1 VLYDFPVKEM
11 KEKDAIKEAKSC
23 RETTPFQATSVQL
36 ARRLGL
42 FEATMIG
49 VGAMIGAG
57 IFVLTGIAVG
67 NSGPAAVIA
76 FGLNGVV
83 TLFTA
88 LSYAELASA
97 IPEAGGG
104 YSYIKKVMPN
114 SIAFMSGWMLWFAYI
129 VACSLYA
136 KGFGSYFLEF
146 FERYVPSV
154 AQSILGL
161 LGEAPSVAFLAVLI
175 GILFLTINIIGT
187 HATGKTENVITM
199 TKIVILSVF
208 VFFGAKQVLS
218 APNVA
223 KTNFNPLFPLG
234 FSGVLAAMGLTFIAF
249 EGYDLIA
256 TISEEVKEPRRT
268 IPRAILLSLAITI
281 VIYLLVVFS
290 CIGAVPSAEGL
301 PTWQLLGRYKEI
313 GIIRAA
319 QGFMPKFGVILIL
332 GGGLFATLSAL
343 NATIM
348 ASSRVAFSMGRD
360 WMLPNLLSRVHS
372 IRRTPVLAISLS
384 GFLFLA
390 VAVALPL
397 EIIGISSSL
406 LFLMTFALVNVA
418 LIMYRR
424 RSTSPQ
430 TAFRVPF
437 FPLTPLLGVVTSA
450 GLAVFQ
456 LVNNPLALVLAAA
469 WVLVGLAVFA
479 ILFSKRVS
487 IADVPKTIE
496 TPELLDLKKTKRYK
510 TLVPL
515 ANPERVRPL
524 VELAGKIACT
534 CKGEVLA
541 LSVVDLPSVIGYSV
555 DNSFVNEA
563 QMVLSKA
570 QEIAIEK
577 RLPFS
582 SLLKIG
588 RSASSEIIQVAKEN
602 RCHLILLGYKKD
614 EDPLDNSV
622 IHHVISH
629 QPCDVAILK
638 SGNVSAETFQRILI
652 PLAGR
657 EVHDKIK
664 VRIVHCLYQTENNHI
679 TLMTVIPPGSSMI
692 RRSRGYEM
700 LKRAAKVYRISQAEL
715 VVDENEHPAQA
726 IINRASACDLLVLG
740 MRDEPWLRAF
750 FFGTLAQQVAG
761 QVQCST
767 ILTKAFIPQR
777 AKIKRLIGRGP
788 HLTRD
793 IKVPTM
799 NDDSYKE
806 TSP

>member
-1 VLYDFPVKEM
+1 MKRNKEST
-11 KEKDAIKEAKSC
+11 SC
-23 RETTPFQATSVQL
+23 GESISYKATSVQL
-36 ARRLGL
+36 ARHLGL

-67 NSGPAAVIA
+67 NAGPAAVIA
-76 FGLNGVV
+76 FALNGVV

-114 SIAFMSGWMLWFAYI
+114 SIAFISGWMLWFAYI

-146 FERYVPSV
+146 FERYIPSLTHGVINFLGKNPTV
-154 AQSILGL
+154 AL
-161 LGEAPSVAFLAVLI
+161 LTVLI
-175 GILFLTINIIGT
+175 GVLFLTVNIIGT
-187 HATGKTENVITM
+187 HASGKTENIITM
-199 TKIVILSVF
+199 AKIVILSVF
-208 VFFGAKQVLS
+208 IFFGVKQVLS
-218 APNVA
+218 MPEITAE
-223 KTNFNPLFPLG
+223 NFTPLFPLG
-234 FSGVLAAMGLTFIAF
+234 FSGVLAVMGLTFIAF

-256 TISEEVKEPRRT
+256 TVSEEVKEPRRT
-268 IPRAILLSLAITI
+268 IPKAIMLSLSITI
-281 VIYLLVVFS
+281 VIYLLVVFTS
-290 CIGAVPSAEGL
+290 IGAVPSAEGL
-301 PTWQLLGRYKEI
+301 PTWQLLGKYQEM

-372 IRRTPVLAISLS
+372 VRRTPVLAISIS
-384 GFLFLA
+384 GLLFMV
-390 VAVALPL
+390 VAITLPL

-418 LIMYRR
+418 LILYRR
-424 RSTSPQ
+424 RSTSSRPP
-430 TAFRVPF
+430 FRVPL
-437 FPLTPLLGVVTSA
+437 FPLTPILGALTSA
-450 GLAVFQ
+450 GLAVYQ
-456 LVNNPLALVLAAA
+456 LIHNPMALVLAAA
-469 WVLVGLAVFA
+469 WVLIGLAIFTVM
-479 ILFSKRVS
+479 FSKRVS
-487 IADVPKTIE
+487 IADVPKTIV
-496 TPELLDLKKTKRYK
+496 TPELLNLKKTKSYK
-510 TLVPL
+510 TLVSL

-524 VELAGKIACT
+524 VELAGKIAGT
-534 CKGEVLA
+534 CRGEVLA
-541 LSVVDLPSVIGYSV
+541 LSVVDLPEVTGYLDAQPFV
-555 DNSFVNEA
+555 DEA
-563 QMVLSKA
+563 HLVLKKS
-570 QEIAIEK
+570 QEIAMGQK
-577 RLPFS
+577 VPFS

-588 RSASSEIIQVAKEN
+588 RSAGTEIIQVAREN
-602 RCHLILLGYKKD
+602 NCHLILLGYKKD

-622 IHHVISH
+622 IHYVISH

-638 SGNVSAETFQRILI
+638 SGNVPVETFRRILI
-652 PLAGR
+652 PIAGR

-664 VRIVHCLYQTENNHI
+664 VRIVHCLYQMEKI
-679 TLMTVIPPGSSMI
+679 QVTLMTVIPPGSSAM
-692 RRSRGYEM
+692 RQNRAQDM
-700 LKRAAKVYRISQAEL
+700 LRRAAKVYQVDQAEL
-715 VVDENEHPAQA
+715 VVDENEQAAQA
-726 IINRASACDLLVLG
+726 IINRAAGYDLLVLG
-740 MRDEPWLRAF
+740 MKDEPWLKAF

-777 AKIKRLIGRGP
+777 IRMKRLIGKGP
-788 HLTRD
+788 PLTLD
-793 IKVPTM
+793 KKIPNIEEELK
-799 NDDSYKE
+799 
-806 TSP
+806 

>member
-1 VLYDFPVKEM
+1 M
-11 KEKDAIKEAKSC
+11 KEKRGRTEAPGCMES
-23 RETTPFQATSVQL
+23 TSYSNTSVQL
-36 ARRLGL
+36 ARHLGL

-67 NSGPAAVIA
+67 NSGPAAIIA

-146 FERYVPSV
+146 FERYIPSVTHHVIDFLGRSPSV
-154 AQSILGL
+154 AL
-161 LGEAPSVAFLAVLI
+161 LTVII
-175 GILFLTINIIGT
+175 GILFLTVNIIGT

-199 TKIVILSVF
+199 AKIVILSVF
-208 VFFGAKQVLS
+208 IFFGLKQVLS
-218 APNVA
+218 APEVTA
-223 KTNFNPLFPLG
+223 ENFSPLFPLG

-256 TISEEVKEPRRT
+256 TVSEEVKEPRRT
-268 IPRAILLSLAITI
+268 IPKAILLSLSITI
-281 VIYLLVVFS
+281 AIYLLVVFS

-301 PTWQLLGRYKEI
+301 PTWQLLGKYKEI

-360 WMLPNLLSRVHS
+360 WMLPNMLSRVHS

-384 GFLFLA
+384 GFLFLL
-390 VAVALPL
+390 VSVALPL

-424 RSTSPQ
+424 RSISPR
-430 TAFRVPF
+430 TPFRVPF
-437 FPLTPLLGVVTSA
+437 FPLTPILGALTSA
-450 GLAVFQ
+450 GLAVYQ

-469 WVLVGLAVFA
+469 WVLVGLAIFA

-487 IADVPKTIE
+487 IADVPKTIV
-496 TPELLDLKKTKRYK
+496 TPELLYLKKAKRYK

-524 VELAGKIACT
+524 VELAGKIANT
-534 CKGEVLA
+534 CRGEVLA
-541 LSVVDLPSVIGYSV
+541 LSVVDLPDVIGYSGAQPYA
-555 DNSFVNEA
+555 DEA
-563 QMVLSKA
+563 HRVLKKA
-570 QEIAIEK
+570 QEIAIK
-577 RLPFS
+577 GRIPFS

-588 RSASSEIIQVAKEN
+588 RSAAVEIIQVAREN
-602 RCHLILLGYKKD
+602 NCHLILLGYKKD

-638 SGNVSAETFQRILI
+638 SGNVSVDSFRRILI

-664 VRIVHCLYQTENNHI
+664 VRIVHCLYQIEESQV
-679 TLMTVIPPGSSMI
+679 TLMTVIPPGSSSM
-692 RRSRGYEM
+692 RRSRAYEM
-700 LKRAAKVYRISQAEL
+700 LKRAAKVYQVPLADL
-715 VVDENEHPAQA
+715 VIDENDQAAQA
-726 IINRASACDLLVLG
+726 IVDRASGYDLIVLG
-740 MRDEPWLRAF
+740 MRDEPWLKSF

-767 ILTKAFIPQR
+767 VLTKALIPQR
-777 AKIKRLIGRGP
+777 VKMKRLIGKRP
-788 HLTRD
+788 TLTLEK
-793 IKVPTM
+793 KVPTM
-799 NDDSYKE
+799 NKAPD
-806 TSP
+806 

>member
-1 VLYDFPVKEM
+1 ME
-11 KEKDAIKEAKSC
+11 EKREKKEATSC
-23 RETTPFQATSVQL
+23 GEATFYKATSVQL
-36 ARRLGL
+36 ARHLGL

-57 IFVLTGIAVG
+57 IFVLTGIAIG
-67 NSGPAAVIA
+67 NAGPAAVIA
-76 FGLNGVV
+76 FALNGVV

-146 FERYVPSV
+146 FERYIPS
-154 AQSILGL
+154 ITHHLINFLGKD
-161 LGEAPSVAFLAVLI
+161 PTVAVLTVII
-175 GILFLTINIIGT
+175 GILFMTVNIIGT
-187 HATGKTENVITM
+187 HATGKTENIITM
-199 TKIVILSVF
+199 AKIVILSVF
-208 VFFGAKQVLS
+208 IFFGAKQVLGAS
-218 APNVA
+218 EV
-223 KTNFNPLFPLG
+223 TVENFTPLFPLG

-256 TISEEVKEPRRT
+256 TVSEEVKEPRRT
-268 IPRAILLSLAITI
+268 IPKAILLSLSITV

-301 PTWQLLGRYKEI
+301 PTWQLIGKYKEI

-360 WMLPNLLSRVHS
+360 WMLPHLLSRVHS

-384 GFLFLA
+384 GFLFLL
-390 VAVALPL
+390 VAILLPL

-406 LFLMTFALVNVA
+406 LFLITFSLVNIA
-418 LIMYRR
+418 LLMYRR
-424 RSTSPQ
+424 RSTSTRP
-430 TAFRVPF
+430 AFRVPL
-437 FPLTPLLGVVTSA
+437 FPLTPILGALTSA
-450 GLAVFQ
+450 GLAVYQ
-456 LVNNPLALVLAAA
+456 LINNPLALVLAVA
-469 WVLVGLAVFA
+469 WVLVGLTLFGVLFA
-479 ILFSKRVS
+479 KRVS
-487 IADVPKTIE
+487 IADVPKTIV
-496 TPELLDLKKTKRYK
+496 TPELLDLRRAKRYK

-524 VELAGKIACT
+524 VEMAGKIAGT
-534 CKGEVLA
+534 CRGEVLA
-541 LSVVDLPSVIGYSV
+541 LSVVDLPDVTAYSDAQPFV
-555 DNSFVNEA
+555 DEA
-563 QMVLSKA
+563 QAVLKKS

-577 RLPFS
+577 KIMFS

-588 RSASSEIIQVAKEN
+588 RSAATEIIKVAREN
-602 RCHLILLGYKKD
+602 NCHLILLGYKKD
-614 EDPLDNSV
+614 EDPMDNSV
-622 IHHVISH
+622 IHHVISR

-638 SGNVSAETFQRILI
+638 SGNVSVNTFRRILI

-664 VRIVHCLYQTENNHI
+664 VRIMHSLYQMEESQI
-679 TLMTVIPPGSSMI
+679 TLMTVIPPGSSSAH
-692 RRSRGYEM
+692 RSRAYEM
-700 LKRAAKVYRISQAEL
+700 LKRAAKVYQVPQAEL
-715 VVDENEHPAQA
+715 VVDENEQAVRA
-726 IINRASACDLLVLG
+726 IIDRAAGCDLLVLG
-740 MRDEPWLRAF
+740 VKDEPWFRAF

-761 QVQCST
+761 QVHCST
-767 ILTKAFIPQR
+767 ILTKALISQR
-777 AKIKRLIGRGP
+777 VRMKRLIGKGP
-788 HLTRD
+788 PSILD
-793 IKVPTM
+793 KKIPKIGEAS
-799 NDDSYKE
+799 D
-806 TSP
+806 

>member
-1 VLYDFPVKEM
+1 MVFPMKEM
-11 KEKDAIKEAKSC
+11 KEKRGNGHSTGCGDATSYK
-23 RETTPFQATSVQL
+23 ATSVQL

-67 NSGPAAVIA
+67 NAGPAAVLA
-76 FGLNGVV
+76 FALNGVV

-154 AQSILGL
+154 THEIIDFFGRNPSIAL
-161 LGEAPSVAFLAVLI
+161 LTVLI
-175 GILFLTINIIGT
+175 GILFLAINIIGT
-187 HATGKTENVITM
+187 HATGKTENVITLA
-199 TKIVILSVF
+199 KIAILFVF
-208 VFFGAKQVLS
+208 IFFGAKQVWS
-218 APNVA
+218 APEV
-223 KTNFNPLFPLG
+223 TRENFTPLFPLG

-256 TISEEVKEPRRT
+256 TVSEEVKEPRRT
-268 IPRAILLSLAITI
+268 IPKAILYSLGITI
-281 VIYLLVVFS
+281 AVYLLVVFS
-290 CIGAVPSAEGL
+290 CIAAVPSAEGL
-301 PTWQLLGRYKEI
+301 PTWQLLGKYREI

-348 ASSRVAFSMGRD
+348 ASSRVVFSMGRD
-360 WMLPNLLSRVHS
+360 WMLPNTLSRVHS

-384 GFLFLA
+384 GLLFLV

-418 LIMYRR
+418 LIMYRK
-424 RSTSPQ
+424 RSTSSSTP
-430 TAFRVPF
+430 FRVPF
-437 FPLTPLLGVVTSA
+437 FPLTPILGVLTSA
-450 GLAVFQ
+450 GLAVYQ
-456 LVNNPLALVLAAA
+456 LINNPLALVLAAA
-469 WVLVGLAVFA
+469 WVLVGLTIYI

-487 IADVPKTIE
+487 IADVPKTIV
-496 TPELLDLKKTKRYK
+496 TPELLDLKKAKRYK

-524 VELAGKIACT
+524 VELAGKIAYT
-534 CKGEVLA
+534 CRGEVLA
-541 LSVVDLPSVIGYSV
+541 LSVVDLPDVIGYSV
-555 DNSFVNEA
+555 ANPFVDEA
-563 QMVLSKA
+563 HIVLRKA
-570 QEIAIEK
+570 QEIALGR
-577 RLPFS
+577 RLQFS

-588 RSASSEIIQVAKEN
+588 RSAAVEIIQVAREN
-602 RCHLILLGYKKD
+602 RCHLILLGYKKE

-638 SGNVSAETFQRILI
+638 SGNVSADTFRRILI

-664 VRIVHCLYQTENNHI
+664 VRIVHCLYQMEKTQV
-679 TLMTVIPPGSSMI
+679 TLMTVIPPGSSAM
-692 RRSRGYEM
+692 RRNRANEM
-700 LKRAAKVYRISQAEL
+700 LKRAAKVYQVPQADL
-715 VVDENEHPAQA
+715 IVDENDQASQA
-726 IINRASACDLLVLG
+726 IIQRASSCDLLVLG

-750 FFGTLAQQVAG
+750 FFGTLAQQVTG

-777 AKIKRLIGRGP
+777 AQMKRLIGRRP
-788 HLTRD
+788 HLTLD
-793 IKVPTM
+793 KKVPII
-799 NDDSYKE
+799 KK
-806 TSP
+806 TSD

>member
-11 KEKDAIKEAKSC
+11 KEKRGSKEATGSG
-23 RETTPFQATSVQL
+23 ETTSFRATSVQL

-67 NSGPAAVIA
+67 NAGPAAVLA
-76 FGLNGVV
+76 FALNGVV
-83 TLFTA
+83 TIFTA

-104 YSYIKKVMPN
+104 YSFIKKVMPN
-114 SIAFMSGWMLWFAYI
+114 SIAFISGWMLWFAYI

-146 FERYVPSV
+146 FERFIPSV
-154 AQSILGL
+154 THHVIDFFGRN
-161 LGEAPSVAFLAVLI
+161 PSVDLLTVLI

-187 HATGKTENVITM
+187 HATGKTENVITLA
-199 TKIVILSVF
+199 KIAILSVF
-208 VFFGAKQVLS
+208 IFFGVKQVLS
-218 APNVA
+218 APEV
-223 KTNFNPLFPLG
+223 TSENFTPLFPLG

-256 TISEEVKEPRRT
+256 TVSEEVKEPRRT
-268 IPRAILLSLAITI
+268 IPRAILLSLGITI

-301 PTWQLLGRYKEI
+301 PTWQLLGKYKEI

-360 WMLPNLLSRVHS
+360 WMLPNILSRVHS

-384 GFLFLA
+384 GFLFLL

-418 LIMYRR
+418 LIMFRR
-424 RSTSPQ
+424 RSTSPR
-430 TAFRVPF
+430 TPFRVPF
-437 FPLTPLLGVVTSA
+437 FPLTPILGVLTSA

-456 LVNNPLALVLAAA
+456 LVNNPSALVLASA
-469 WVLVGLAVFA
+469 WVLVGLTIYL

-487 IADVPKTIE
+487 IADVPKTIV
-496 TPELLDLKKTKRYK
+496 TPELLELKKAKRYK

-534 CKGEVLA
+534 CRGEVLA
-541 LSVVDLPSVIGYSV
+541 LSVVDLPDVIGYSGAQPYA
-555 DNSFVNEA
+555 DEA
-563 QMVLSKA
+563 QRVLKKA
-570 QEIAIEK
+570 QEIAMGR

-588 RSASSEIIQVAKEN
+588 RSAASEIIQVAREN

-622 IHHVISH
+622 IHYVISH

-638 SGNVSAETFQRILI
+638 SGNVSVDTFRRILI
-652 PLAGR
+652 PIAGR

-664 VRIVHCLYQTENNHI
+664 VRIVHCLYQIEESQV
-679 TLMTVIPPGSSMI
+679 TLMTVVPSGSSMM
-692 RRSRGYEM
+692 RRSRAYDM
-700 LKRAAKVYRISQAEL
+700 LKRAAKVYQVPLAEL
-715 VVDENEHPAQA
+715 VVDENDQAVQA
-726 IINRASACDLLVLG
+726 IIQRASAYDLLVLG

-788 HLTRD
+788 HLTLD
-793 IKVPTM
+793 KKIPEV
-799 NDDSYKE
+799 DD
-806 TSP
+806 

>member
-1 VLYDFPVKEM
+1 MEEKRGKKET
-11 KEKDAIKEAKSC
+11 ASSGEATSYK
-23 RETTPFQATSVQL
+23 ATSVQL
-36 ARRLGL
+36 ARHLGL

-67 NSGPAAVIA
+67 NAGPAAVIA
-76 FGLNGVV
+76 FALNGVV

-146 FERYVPSV
+146 FERYIPSV
-154 AQSILGL
+154 TEQVISFLGKEPSIGILT
-161 LGEAPSVAFLAVLI
+161 VLI
-175 GILFLTINIIGT
+175 GIIFMTVNIIGT
-187 HATGKTENVITM
+187 HATGKTEDIITVA
-199 TKIVILSVF
+199 KIIILAIF
-208 VFFGAKQVLS
+208 IFFGAKQVIG
-218 APNVA
+218 APEV
-223 KTNFNPLFPLG
+223 TGENFIPLFPLG

-256 TISEEVKEPRRT
+256 TVSEEVKEPRRT
-268 IPRAILLSLAITI
+268 IPKAILLSLSITV

-301 PTWQLLGRYKEI
+301 PTWQLIGKYKEI

-360 WMLPNLLSRVHS
+360 WMLPHLLSRVHS

-384 GFLFLA
+384 GFLFLL

-406 LFLMTFALVNVA
+406 LFLMTFALVNVSL
-418 LIMYRR
+418 LIYRR
-424 RSTSPQ
+424 RSPSALPP
-430 TAFRVPF
+430 FRVPL
-437 FPLTPLLGVVTSA
+437 FPLTPILGALTSA
-450 GLAVFQ
+450 GLAVYQ
-456 LVNNPLALVLAAA
+456 LIKNPLALVLAAA
-469 WVLVGLAVFA
+469 WVLVGLAIFGVLFA
-479 ILFSKRVS
+479 KRVS
-487 IADVPKTIE
+487 IADVPKTIV
-496 TPELLDLKKTKRYK
+496 TPELLDLRKAKRYK

-515 ANPERVRPL
+515 ANPERIRPL
-524 VELAGKIACT
+524 VELAGKIAST
-534 CKGEVLA
+534 CRGEVLA
-541 LSVVDLPSVIGYSV
+541 LSVVDLPDVTAYSNARPFV
-555 DNSFVNEA
+555 DEA
-563 QMVLSKA
+563 HAVLKSA
-570 QEIAIEK
+570 QEIAIGQK
-577 RLPFS
+577 IPFS

-588 RSASSEIIQVAKEN
+588 RSAGAEITQVAREN
-602 RCHLILLGYKKD
+602 NCHLILLGYKKD
-614 EDPLDNSV
+614 EDPMDNSV
-622 IHHVISH
+622 IHYVISR

-638 SGNVSAETFQRILI
+638 SGNVSVNTFRRILI

-664 VRIVHCLYQTENNHI
+664 VRIVHSLYQMEESQI
-679 TLMTVIPPGSSMI
+679 TLMTVIPPGSSST
-692 RRSRGYEM
+692 RRSRAYEM
-700 LKRAAKVYRISQAEL
+700 LRRAAKVYQVSQAEL
-715 VVDENEHPAQA
+715 VVDENEQAAQA
-726 IINRASACDLLVLG
+726 IIDRAAGCDLLVLG
-740 MRDEPWLRAF
+740 VKDEPWFRAF
-750 FFGTLAQQVAG
+750 FFGTMAQQVAG
-761 QVQCST
+761 QVHCST
-767 ILTKAFIPQR
+767 ILTKALIPQR
-777 AKIKRLIGRGP
+777 VRMKRLIGKGP
-788 HLTRD
+788 PSILD
-793 IKVPTM
+793 KKIPK
-799 NDDSYKE
+799 SGE
-806 TSP
+806 G

>member
-1 VLYDFPVKEM
+1 M
-11 KEKDAIKEAKSC
+11 KRKKDATSC
-23 RETTPFQATSVQL
+23 GETTSYKATSVQL
-36 ARRLGL
+36 ARHLGL

-57 IFVLTGIAVG
+57 IFVLTGIAIG
-67 NSGPAAVIA
+67 NAGPAAVIA
-76 FGLNGVV
+76 FALNGIV

-146 FERYVPSV
+146 FERYIPSITHSVINFLGKDPSV
-154 AQSILGL
+154 AVLT
-161 LGEAPSVAFLAVLI
+161 VLI
-175 GILFLTINIIGT
+175 GVLFLTVNIIGT
-187 HATGKTENVITM
+187 HATGKTENIITM
-199 TKIVILSVF
+199 AKILILSVF
-208 VFFGAKQVLS
+208 IFFGIKQVLG
-218 APNVA
+218 APEV
-223 KTNFNPLFPLG
+223 TGENFAPLFPLG

-256 TISEEVKEPRRT
+256 TVSEEVKEPRRT
-268 IPRAILLSLAITI
+268 IPKAILLSLSITI

-301 PTWQLLGRYKEI
+301 PTWQLIGKYKEI

-319 QGFMPKFGVILIL
+319 QGFMPKLGVILIL

-360 WMLPNLLSRVHS
+360 WMLPHLLSRVHS
-372 IRRTPVLAISLS
+372 VRRTPVLAISLS
-384 GFLFLA
+384 GFLFLL
-390 VAVALPL
+390 VAVVMPL

-418 LIMYRR
+418 LLMYRR
-424 RSTSPQ
+424 RSTSARPS
-430 TAFRVPF
+430 FRVPL
-437 FPLTPLLGVVTSA
+437 FPLTPILGALTSA
-450 GLAVFQ
+450 GLAVYQ

-469 WVLVGLAVFA
+469 WVLIGLSIFAV
-479 ILFSKRVS
+479 LFSKRVS
-487 IADVPKTIE
+487 IADVPKTIV
-496 TPELLDLKKTKRYK
+496 TPELLDLRKAKRYK

-515 ANPERVRPL
+515 ANPERVRSL
-524 VELAGKIACT
+524 VELAGKIAGT
-534 CKGEVLA
+534 CRGEVLA
-541 LSVVDLPSVIGYSV
+541 LSVVDLPDVTAYSDAQPFV
-555 DNSFVNEA
+555 DEA
-563 QMVLSKA
+563 HTVLKKS
-570 QEIAIEK
+570 QEIAIGQK
-577 RLPFS
+577 IPFS

-588 RSASSEIIQVAKEN
+588 RSAAAEIIQVAREN
-602 RCHLILLGYKKD
+602 HCNLILLGYKKD

-622 IHHVISH
+622 IHSVISH

-638 SGNVSAETFQRILI
+638 SGNVSVESFRRILI

-664 VRIVHCLYQTENNHI
+664 VRIVHCLYQMEKSQV
-679 TLMTVIPPGSSMI
+679 TLMTVIPPGSSAT
-692 RRSRGYEM
+692 RRSRAYEM
-700 LKRAAKVYRISQAEL
+700 LKRAANVYQVPQAEL
-715 VVDENEHPAQA
+715 VVDESDQAAQA
-726 IINRASACDLLVLG
+726 IINRAVGYDLLVLG
-740 MRDEPWLRAF
+740 MKDEPWLKAF

-761 QVQCST
+761 QVLCST
-767 ILTKAFIPQR
+767 ILTKALIPQR
-777 AKIKRLIGRGP
+777 TRMKRLFGKGP
-788 HLTRD
+788 ALTLD
-793 IKVPTM
+793 KKVP
-799 NDDSYKE
+799 NIDKDLD
-806 TSP
+806 

>member
-1 VLYDFPVKEM
+1 M
-11 KEKDAIKEAKSC
+11 REKRGRKEAPGCKEPTSYS
-23 RETTPFQATSVQL
+23 ATSVQL
-36 ARRLGL
+36 ARHLGL

-114 SIAFMSGWMLWFAYI
+114 SIAFIAGWMLWFAYI

-146 FERYVPSV
+146 FERYIPSVTHHVIDFLGRNPSV
-154 AQSILGL
+154 AL
-161 LGEAPSVAFLAVLI
+161 LTVII
-175 GILFLTINIIGT
+175 GILFLTVNIIGT

-199 TKIVILSVF
+199 AKIVILSVF
-208 VFFGAKQVLS
+208 IFFGLKQVLN
-218 APNVA
+218 APEVTA
-223 KTNFNPLFPLG
+223 ENFSPLFPLG

-256 TISEEVKEPRRT
+256 TVSEEVKEPRRT
-268 IPRAILLSLAITI
+268 IPKAILLSLSITV

-301 PTWQLLGRYKEI
+301 PTWQLLGKYKEI

-360 WMLPNLLSRVHS
+360 WMLPNMLSRVHS

-384 GFLFLA
+384 GFLFMV

-424 RSTSPQ
+424 RSPSPR
-430 TAFRVPF
+430 TPFRVPF
-437 FPLTPLLGVVTSA
+437 FPLTPILGVLTCA
-450 GLAVFQ
+450 GLAVYQ

-469 WVLVGLAVFA
+469 
-479 ILFSKRVS
+479 
-487 IADVPKTIE
+487 
-496 TPELLDLKKTKRYK
+496 
-510 TLVPL
+510 
-515 ANPERVRPL
+515 
-524 VELAGKIACT
+524 
-534 CKGEVLA
+534 
-541 LSVVDLPSVIGYSV
+541 
-555 DNSFVNEA
+555 
-563 QMVLSKA
+563 
-570 QEIAIEK
+570 
-577 RLPFS
+577 
-582 SLLKIG
+582 
-588 RSASSEIIQVAKEN
+588 
-602 RCHLILLGYKKD
+602 
-614 EDPLDNSV
+614 
-622 IHHVISH
+622 
-629 QPCDVAILK
+629 
-638 SGNVSAETFQRILI
+638 
-652 PLAGR
+652 
-657 EVHDKIK
+657 
-664 VRIVHCLYQTENNHI
+664 
-679 TLMTVIPPGSSMI
+679 
-692 RRSRGYEM
+692 
-700 LKRAAKVYRISQAEL
+700 
-715 VVDENEHPAQA
+715 
-726 IINRASACDLLVLG
+726 
-740 MRDEPWLRAF
+740 
-750 FFGTLAQQVAG
+750 
-761 QVQCST
+761 
-767 ILTKAFIPQR
+767 
-777 AKIKRLIGRGP
+777 
-788 HLTRD
+788 
-793 IKVPTM
+793 
-799 NDDSYKE
+799 
-806 TSP
+806 

>member
-1 VLYDFPVKEM
+1 M
-11 KEKDAIKEAKSC
+11 KKNRESNSCSEATSY
-23 RETTPFQATSVQL
+23 QAASVQL
-36 ARRLGL
+36 ARHLGL

-67 NSGPAAVIA
+67 NAGPAAVIA
-76 FGLNGVV
+76 FALNGVV

-146 FERYVPSV
+146 FERYIPSVTHHVIGFIGRDPSV
-154 AQSILGL
+154 AL
-161 LGEAPSVAFLAVLI
+161 LTVLI
-175 GILFLTINIIGT
+175 GILFLAVNIIGT
-187 HATGKTENVITM
+187 HATGKMENIITM
-199 TKIVILSVF
+199 AKIVILSVF
-208 VFFGAKQVLS
+208 VFFGVKQVLS
-218 APNVA
+218 MPEV
-223 KTNFNPLFPLG
+223 TGENFTPLFPLG

-256 TISEEVKEPRRT
+256 TVSEEVKEPRRT
-268 IPRAILLSLAITI
+268 IPKAILLSLAITI

-301 PTWQLLGRYKEI
+301 PTWQLLGKYKEI

-360 WMLPNLLSRVHS
+360 WMLPNFLSRVHS

-384 GFLFLA
+384 GFLFLF
-390 VAVALPL
+390 VAVTLPL

-418 LIMYRR
+418 LLMYRR
-424 RSTSPQ
+424 RSTSARPP
-430 TAFRVPF
+430 FRVPL
-437 FPLTPLLGVVTSA
+437 FPVTPVLGVLTSA
-450 GLAVFQ
+450 GLAVYQ
-456 LVNNPLALVLAAA
+456 LINNPKALVLAAA
-469 WVLVGLAVFA
+469 WVLVGLAIFRV
-479 ILFSKRVS
+479 LFSKRVS
-487 IADVPKTIE
+487 IADVPKTIV
-496 TPELLDLKKTKRYK
+496 TPELLDLKKAKHYK

-524 VELAGKIACT
+524 VELAGKIAGT
-534 CKGEVLA
+534 CRGEVLA
-541 LSVVDLPSVIGYSV
+541 LSVVDLPDVTGYSDAQPFV
-555 DNSFVNEA
+555 DEA
-563 QMVLSKA
+563 HLVLRKS
-570 QEIAIEK
+570 QEIAVKGKI
-577 RLPFS
+577 PFS

-588 RSASSEIIQVAKEN
+588 RSAASEIVQVAREN
-602 RCHLILLGYKKD
+602 HCHLILLGYKKD

-622 IHHVISH
+622 IHYVISH
-629 QPCDVAILK
+629 QPCDVAVLK
-638 SGNVSAETFQRILI
+638 SADVSVDTFRRILI
-652 PLAGR
+652 PLAGK

-664 VRIVHCLYQTENNHI
+664 VRIVHCLYQTEKSRV
-679 TLMTVIPPGSSMI
+679 TLMTVIPPGSSAM
-692 RRSRGYEM
+692 RRSRAQEM
-700 LKRAAKVYRISQAEL
+700 LKRAAKVYQVPQAEL
-715 VVDENEHPAQA
+715 IVDENDKAAQA
-726 IINRASACDLLVLG
+726 IISRAAGFDLLVLG
-740 MRDEPWLRAF
+740 MKDEPWLKAF

-761 QVQCST
+761 QVMCST
-767 ILTKAFIPQR
+767 VLTKAMIPQR
-777 AKIKRLIGRGP
+777 TKMKRLIGKGP
-788 HLTRD
+788 VLTLD
-793 IKVPTM
+793 KKIPGI
-799 NDDSYKE
+799 DE
-806 TSP
+806 TAD

>member
-1 VLYDFPVKEM
+1 MKKNKES
-11 KEKDAIKEAKSC
+11 ASC
-23 RETTPFQATSVQL
+23 GEPASYQAASVQL
-36 ARRLGL
+36 ARHLGL

-57 IFVLTGIAVG
+57 IFVLTGLAIGTA
-67 NSGPAAVIA
+67 GPAAIIA
-76 FGLNGVV
+76 FVLNGVV

-146 FERYVPSV
+146 FERYIPSITHNILDFLGKDPAV
-154 AQSILGL
+154 AILT
-161 LGEAPSVAFLAVLI
+161 VLI
-175 GILFLTINIIGT
+175 GVLFLTVNIIGT
-187 HATGKTENVITM
+187 HASGKTENIITM
-199 TKIVILSVF
+199 AKIVILSVF
-208 VFFGAKQVLS
+208 IFFGIKQVLGT
-218 APNVA
+218 PEV
-223 KTNFNPLFPLG
+223 TGENFTPLFPLG

-256 TISEEVKEPRRT
+256 TVSEEVKEPHRT
-268 IPRAILLSLAITI
+268 IPKAILLSLSITI
-281 VIYLLVVFS
+281 AIYLLVVFS

-301 PTWQLLGRYKEI
+301 PTWQLLGKYKEI

-360 WMLPNLLSRVHS
+360 WMLPHLFSRVHS
-372 IRRTPVLAISLS
+372 VRRTPVLAISLS
-384 GFLFLA
+384 GLLFLL
-390 VAVALPL
+390 VAIVFPL

-406 LFLMTFALVNVA
+406 LFLMTFALVNIA
-418 LIMYRR
+418 LLMYRR
-424 RSTSPQ
+424 RSTSDRPH
-430 TAFRVPF
+430 FRVPL
-437 FPLTPLLGVVTSA
+437 FPLTPILGVLTCT
-450 GLAVFQ
+450 GLAVYQ
-456 LVNNPLALVLAAA
+456 LIHNPLALVLAVV
-469 WVLVGLAVFA
+469 WVLVGLAIFA
-479 ILFSKRVS
+479 VLFAKRVS
-487 IADVPKTIE
+487 IADVSKTIE
-496 TPELLDLKKTKRYK
+496 TPELLDLRRAKRYK

-534 CKGEVLA
+534 CRGEVMA
-541 LSVVDLPSVIGYSV
+541 LSVVDLPDVTGYS
-555 DNSFVNEA
+555 DAHPFVEEA
-563 QMVLSKA
+563 RLVLSQS
-570 QEIAIEK
+570 QEIAIEQK
-577 RLPFS
+577 IPFT

-588 RSASSEIIQVAKEN
+588 RSAPSEIIQVAREN
-602 RCHLILLGYKKD
+602 SCHLILLGYKKD

-622 IHHVISH
+622 IHYVISH

-638 SGNVSAETFQRILI
+638 SGNVSVESFHRILI
-652 PLAGR
+652 PIAGK

-664 VRIVHCLYQTENNHI
+664 VRIVHCLYQMKKSKV
-679 TLMTVIPPGSSMI
+679 TLMTVILPGSSAM
-692 RRSRGYEM
+692 RRSRAQEM
-700 LKRAAKVYRISQAEL
+700 LRRAAKVYQVSQADL
-715 VVDENEHPAQA
+715 VVDEHEQAAQA
-726 IINRASACDLLVLG
+726 IINRSAGYDLLVLG
-740 MRDEPWLRAF
+740 MKDEPWLRAF

-761 QVQCST
+761 QVRCST
-767 ILTKAFIPQR
+767 VLTKALIPQR
-777 AKIKRLIGRGP
+777 KRLKRLIGKGP
-788 HLTRD
+788 ALTVEKKAPSMDRD
-793 IKVPTM
+793 K
-799 NDDSYKE
+799 D
-806 TSP
+806 

>member
-1 VLYDFPVKEM
+1 M
-11 KEKDAIKEAKSC
+11 KRNKKSASIG
-23 RETTPFQATSVQL
+23 ETTSYKATSVQL
-36 ARRLGL
+36 ARHLGL

-67 NSGPAAVIA
+67 NAGPAAVIA
-76 FGLNGVV
+76 FALNGVV

-114 SIAFMSGWMLWFAYI
+114 PVAFMSGWMLWFAYI

-154 AQSILGL
+154 THAIMDL
-161 LGEAPSVAFLAVLI
+161 LGKNLAVAFLTILI
-175 GILFLTINIIGT
+175 GSLFLAVNIVGT
-187 HATGKTENVITM
+187 HASGKTENVITM
-199 TKIVILSVF
+199 AKIAILSVF
-208 VFFGAKQVLS
+208 IFFGIKQVWD
-218 APNVA
+218 APVVA
-223 KTNFNPLFPLG
+223 GENFTPLFPLG
-234 FSGVLAAMGLTFIAF
+234 LSGVLAAMGLTFIAF

-256 TISEEVKEPRRT
+256 TVSEEVKEPRRT
-268 IPRAILLSLAITI
+268 IPRAIMLSLSITV

-290 CIGAVPSAEGL
+290 CIGAVPAAEGL
-301 PTWQLLGRYKEI
+301 PTWQLLGKYKEI

-360 WMLPNLLSRVHS
+360 WMLPHLFSRVHS
-372 IRRTPVLAISLS
+372 VRRTPVLAISLS
-384 GFLFLA
+384 GFLFLS
-390 VAVALPL
+390 VAVVFPL

-424 RSTSPQ
+424 RSTSARPP
-430 TAFRVPF
+430 FRVPL
-437 FPLTPLLGVVTSA
+437 FPLTPVLGVITCA
-450 GLAVFQ
+450 GLALYQ
-456 LVNNPLALVLAAA
+456 LIHNPLALVLAVA
-469 WVLVGLAVFA
+469 WVLAGL
-479 ILFSKRVS
+479 ILFGVLFAKRVS
-487 IADVPKTIE
+487 IADVSKAIE
-496 TPELLDLKKTKRYK
+496 TPELLDLRKAKRYK

-524 VELAGKIACT
+524 VELAGKIAGT
-534 CKGEVLA
+534 CRGEVLA
-541 LSVVDLPSVIGYSV
+541 LSVVDLPGVTGYADAQPFV
-555 DNSFVNEA
+555 DEA
-563 QMVLSKA
+563 RMVLAQS
-570 QEIAIEK
+570 QEIAIEQK
-577 RLPFS
+577 IPFS

-588 RSASSEIIQVAKEN
+588 RSASAEIVQVAREN
-602 RCHLILLGYKKD
+602 HCHLILLGFKKD
-614 EDPLDNSV
+614 QDPLDNSV
-622 IHHVISH
+622 IHYVISH

-638 SGNVSAETFQRILI
+638 SGNVSVDAFQRILI

-657 EVHDKIK
+657 EVHDRIK
-664 VRIVHCLYQTENNHI
+664 VRIVHCLYQMEKSRI
-679 TLMTVIPPGSSMI
+679 TMMTVVPPGAGAA
-692 RRSRGYEM
+692 RRSRAQEM
-700 LKRAAKVYRISQAEL
+700 LKRAARVYQVPQAEL
-715 VVDENEHPAQA
+715 VVDEHEQAAQA
-726 IINRASACDLLVLG
+726 IIDRAAGCDLLVLG
-740 MRDEPWLRAF
+740 MKDEPWLKAF

-761 QVQCST
+761 QVRCST
-767 ILTKAFIPQR
+767 VLTKAMIPQR
-777 AKIKRLIGRGP
+777 TKIKRLIGKGP
-788 HLTRD
+788 PSTLEKKAPRTD
-793 IKVPTM
+793 LG
-799 NDDSYKE
+799 S
-806 TSP
+806 S

>member
-1 VLYDFPVKEM
+1 M
-11 KEKDAIKEAKSC
+11 KKKNGSNTGKGATSY
-23 RETTPFQATSVQL
+23 QATSVQL
-36 ARRLGL
+36 ARNLGL

-67 NSGPAAVIA
+67 NAGPAAVIA
-76 FGLNGVV
+76 FALNGVV

-146 FERYVPSV
+146 FERYIPSFTHNV
-154 AQSILGL
+154 VSV
-161 LGEAPSVAFLAVLI
+161 LGEGPAVAVLTVLI
-175 GILFLTINIIGT
+175 GILFLAVNIIGT
-187 HATGKTENVITM
+187 HATGKTENIITM
-199 TKIVILSVF
+199 AKIVILSVF
-208 VFFGAKQVLS
+208 IFFGVKQVLG
-218 APNVA
+218 APEITA
-223 KTNFNPLFPLG
+223 ENFSPLFPLG

-256 TISEEVKEPRRT
+256 TVSEEVKEPRRT
-268 IPRAILLSLAITI
+268 IPKAILLSLSITI

-290 CIGAVPSAEGL
+290 CIGAVPAAEGL
-301 PTWQLLGRYKEI
+301 PTWQLIGKYKEI

-372 IRRTPVLAISLS
+372 IRRTPVMAISLS
-384 GFLFLA
+384 GFLFLL

-406 LFLMTFALVNVA
+406 LFLMTFALVNIA
-418 LIMYRR
+418 LLMYRR
-424 RSTSPQ
+424 RSTSPRPS
-430 TAFRVPF
+430 FRVPF
-437 FPLTPLLGVVTSA
+437 FPLTPILGALTSA
-450 GLAVFQ
+450 GLAVYQ
-456 LVNNPLALVLAAA
+456 LINNLLALVLAAA
-469 WVLVGLAVFA
+469 WVLVGLVIFGVLFA
-479 ILFSKRVS
+479 KRVS
-487 IADVPKTIE
+487 IADVPKSIV
-496 TPELLDLKKTKRYK
+496 TPELLDLRKAKRYK

-524 VELAGKIACT
+524 VELAGKIAGT
-534 CKGEVLA
+534 CRGEVLA
-541 LSVVDLPSVIGYSV
+541 LSVVDLPDVTAYADAHPFV
-555 DNSFVNEA
+555 DEA
-563 QMVLSKA
+563 RLVLRLS
-570 QEIAIEK
+570 QEVALEQK
-577 RLPFS
+577 MPFT

-588 RSASSEIIQVAKEN
+588 RSAAAEIIQVAREN
-602 RCHLILLGYKKD
+602 HCHLILLGYKKD
-614 EDPLDNSV
+614 EDPLENSV
-622 IHHVISH
+622 IHYVISH

-638 SGNVSAETFQRILI
+638 SGNVPVETFNRILI
-652 PLAGR
+652 PLAGK

-664 VRIVHCLYQTENNHI
+664 VRIVHCLYQMEKSRV
-679 TLMTVIPPGSSMI
+679 TLMTVIPPGSSSA
-692 RRSRGYEM
+692 RRSRAYEM
-700 LKRAAKVYRISQAEL
+700 LTRAARVYQVPQADL
-715 VVDENEHPAQA
+715 VVDENDQAAQA
-726 IINRASACDLLVLG
+726 IIDRAAGFDLLVLG
-740 MRDEPWLRAF
+740 MKDEPWLKAF

-761 QVQCST
+761 QVRCST
-767 ILTKAFIPQR
+767 ILTKSFIPQR
-777 AKIKRLIGRGP
+777 KKMKRLIGKGP
-788 HLTRD
+788 ILTLD
-793 IKVPTM
+793 KKVPKIEEA
-799 NDDSYKE
+799 SE
-806 TSP
+806 

>member
-1 VLYDFPVKEM
+1 MTDNFSTSY
-11 KEKDAIKEAKSC
+11 S
-23 RETTPFQATSVQL
+23 ATSVQL

-76 FGLNGVV
+76 FALNGVV

-146 FERYVPSV
+146 FERYIPSV
-154 AQSILGL
+154 THHVIEFLGRN
-161 LGEAPSVAFLAVLI
+161 PSVAFLTILI
-175 GILFLTINIIGT
+175 GILFLTVNIIGT

-199 TKIVILSVF
+199 AKIVILSVF
-208 VFFGAKQVLS
+208 IFFGVKQVLS
-218 APNVA
+218 APEVTA
-223 KTNFNPLFPLG
+223 ENFSPLFPLG

-256 TISEEVKEPRRT
+256 TVSEEVKEPRRT
-268 IPRAILLSLAITI
+268 IPKAIILSLSITV

-301 PTWQLLGRYKEI
+301 PTWQLLGKYKEI

-360 WMLPNLLSRVHS
+360 WMLPNMLSRVHS

-384 GFLFLA
+384 GFLFLL

-424 RSTSPQ
+424 RSTSPR
-430 TAFRVPF
+430 TPFRVPF
-437 FPLTPLLGVVTSA
+437 FPLTPILGTLTSA
-450 GLAVFQ
+450 GLAVYQ

-469 WVLVGLAVFA
+469 WVLVGLALFT

-487 IADVPKTIE
+487 IADVPKTIV
-496 TPELLDLKKTKRYK
+496 TPELLNLKKAKRYK
-510 TLVPL
+510 MLVPL

-534 CKGEVLA
+534 CRGEVLA
-541 LSVVDLPSVIGYSV
+541 LSVVDLPDVIGYSV
-555 DNSFVNEA
+555 AQPYADEA
-563 QMVLSKA
+563 HRVLKKA
-570 QEIAIEK
+570 QEIAFSGRI
-577 RLPFS
+577 PFS

-588 RSASSEIIQVAKEN
+588 RSAATEIIQVAREN
-602 RCHLILLGYKKD
+602 NCHLILLGYKKD

-622 IHHVISH
+622 IHRVISH

-638 SGNVSAETFQRILI
+638 SGNVSADAFRRILI
-652 PLAGR
+652 PIAGK

-664 VRIVHCLYQTENNHI
+664 VRLVHCLYQMEESRV
-679 TLMTVIPPGSSMI
+679 TLMTVIPLGSSAL
-692 RRSRGYEM
+692 RRGRALEM
-700 LKRAAKVYRISQAEL
+700 LKRAAKVYQVPLADL
-715 VVDENEHPAQA
+715 VVDENDQAAQA
-726 IINRASACDLLVLG
+726 IINRASGYDLIVLG
-740 MRDEPWLRAF
+740 MKDEPWLKTF

-767 ILTKAFIPQR
+767 ILTKALIPQR
-777 AKIKRLIGRGP
+777 AKMKRLIGKGP
-788 HLTRD
+788 TLTLD
-793 IKVPTM
+793 KKITEV
-799 NDDSYKE
+799 DD
-806 TSP
+806 